1 MRTHYGFD
9 NLPAIARPVVTIGS
23 FDGVHRGH
31 RALLDRVIA
40 EARRIG
46 GRSVVVTFS
55 PHPREVLPRGGAD
68 FCLLTPLDRKLQLLE
83 EAGIDEVIVM
93 EFTMAFAALSSE
105 EFVSQYLVAKL
116 HFDTLVVGYNHRFG
130 HERDVAPDHF
140 EQLGRKYGFEV
151 VRAEALTLSGG
162 GKISST
168 VIRSLIEQG
177 NINEAEHLLGHKL

>member
-68 FCLLTPLDRKLQLLE
+68 FCLLTRHDHLTNDIASRDSIMIFLC
-83 EAGIDEVIVM
+83 D
-93 EFTMAFAALSSE
+93 LS
-105 EFVSQYLVAKL
+105 
-116 HFDTLVVGYNHRFG
+116 NH
-130 HERDVAPDHF
+130 
-140 EQLGRKYGFEV
+140 
-151 VRAEALTLSGG
+151 
-162 GKISST
+162 
-168 VIRSLIEQG
+168 
-177 NINEAEHLLGHKL
+177 